1 MEGFPMAH
9 AYFNYIDGKW
19 KASHSGHT
27 FEDLNPA
34 NTTDVIGL
42 FPRSDARDI
51 DEAVKAARAHYPKW
65 RKVPAPRRAEIMFRA
80 AERMVQRK
88 DELARLMT
96 REMGKVLKEASGD
109 VQEAIDMTYY
119 IAGEGRRL
127 FGQTTP
133 SELAEKFAMSVRV
146 PIGVVAAITPWNFPL
161 AIPTWKLIPAL
172 VAGNAVVFKPA
183 EDTPLMAQRL
193 VEILLEAG
201 VPEGVL
207 NLVQG
212 IGEEAGA
219 ALVRHPDVD
228 LVSFTGSCETGREVA
243 KVCADHLKKVSLEM
257 GGKNP
262 ILVMDDADLDLALEG
277 AVWGAFGTTGQRC
290 TAASRLIVHHAVLR
304 EFTDRFVE
312 RAQKLRLGDG
322 LLPTTDVGPLINAAQ
337 LQRVHGYTEI
347 ARHEGVRILTG
358 GHIYTEGECAKGFFY
373 APTVFADVTTDMRTA
388 QEEIFGPCP
397 AIIAVNTLAEA
408 IDVANSTKY
417 GLSSAI
423 YTRDVDKAFIAMR
436 DLEAGITYVNASTIG
451 AEVHLPFGGVK
462 QTGNGHREGSQTVL
476 DVFTEWKTLYIDYSG
491 RLQKAQIDIG

>member
-1 MEGFPMAH
+1 MTQE
-9 AYFNYIDGKW
+9 YFNYINGKW
-19 KASHSGHT
+19 QASRAGRT

-34 NTTDVIGL
+34 NKTDIIGR
-42 FPRSDARDI
+42 FPRSDASDV
-51 DEAVKAARAHYPKW
+51 DAAVQAARVHYHRW
-65 RKVPAPRRAEIMFRA
+65 HKVPAPRRAEIMFRA
-80 AERMVQRK
+80 AEIMVRRK
-88 DELARLMT
+88 DELARSMT
-96 REMGKVLKEASGD
+96 REMGKVLQEASGD

-133 SELAEKFAMSVRV
+133 SELPDKFAMSVRV
-146 PIGVVAAITPWNFPL
+146 PIGVAAAITPWNFPL

-172 VAGNAVVFKPA
+172 VAGNTVVFKPA

-201 VPEGVL
+201 LPEGVL

-212 IGEEAGA
+212 IGEEAGV
-219 ALVRHPDVD
+219 ALVAHPDVKV
-228 LVSFTGSCETGREVA
+228 VSFTGSSETGREVA
-243 KVCADHLKKVSLEM
+243 KVCAEHYKKVALEM

-262 ILVMDDADLDLALEG
+262 IVVMDDADLDLALEG

-290 TAASRLIVHHAVLR
+290 TATSRLIVHRAVLR

-312 RAQKLRLGDG
+312 RAQQLRLGDG
-322 LLPTTDVGPLINAAQ
+322 LLPTTDVGPLINEAQ
-337 LQRVHGYTEI
+337 LRRVHSYTEI
-347 ARHEGVRILTG
+347 ARQEGAKILTG
-358 GHIYTEGECAKGFFY
+358 GYIYTEGDCAKGFFY
-373 APTVFADVTTDMRTA
+373 APTIFAEVTPDMRIA

-397 AIIAVNTLAEA
+397 AIMEVGSLEEA
-408 IDVANSTKY
+408 IDVANSTTY

-423 YTRDVDKAFIAMR
+423 YTRDVNKAFIALR
-436 DLEAGITYVNASTIG
+436 ELEAGITYVNSSTIG

-462 QTGNGHREGSQTVL
+462 HTGNGHREGSQTVL

-491 RLQKAQIDIG
+491 RLQKAQIDVE

>member
-1 MEGFPMAH
+1 MVQQH
-9 AYFNYIDGKW
+9 LNYIDGKW
-19 KASHSGHT
+19 KASNSGRT
-27 FEDLNPA
+27 VEDLNPA
-34 NTTDVIGL
+34 TKTDVIGL
-42 FPRSDARDI
+42 FPRSDASDV
-51 DEAVKAARAHYPKW
+51 DAAVKAARAHFPKW
-65 RKVPAPRRAEIMFRA
+65 RKIPAPRRAEIMFRA
-80 AERMVQRK
+80 AELMVKRK
-88 DELARLMT
+88 DELARMMT

-133 SELAEKFAMSVRV
+133 SELPDKFAMSVRV

-161 AIPTWKLIPAL
+161 AIPSWKLIPAL
-172 VAGNAVVFKPA
+172 VAGNTVVFKPA

-201 VPEGVL
+201 LPEGVL

-219 ALVRHPDVD
+219 ALVRHPDID

-243 KVCADHLKKVSLEM
+243 MACAEHFKKVSLEM

-262 ILVMDDADLDLALEG
+262 IIVMDDADLDLALEG

-290 TAASRLIVHHAVLR
+290 TATSRLIVHRAVLR
-304 EFTDRFVE
+304 EFTDRLVE
-312 RAQKLRLGDG
+312 RAQQLRLGDG
-322 LLPTTDVGPLINAAQ
+322 LLLTTDIGPIINEAQ
-337 LQRVHGYTEI
+337 LQRVHSYTAI
-347 ARHEGVRILTG
+347 AKQEGATILTG
-358 GHIYTEGECAKGFFY
+358 GSIYTEGECAKGFFY
-373 APTVFADVTTDMRTA
+373 APTIFGDVTTDMRIA

-397 AIIAVNTLAEA
+397 AIIAVNSLREA

-423 YTRDVDKAFIAMR
+423 YTRDVNQAFTAMR
-436 DLEAGITYVNASTIG
+436 DLEAGITYVNSSTIG

-462 QTGNGHREGSQTVL
+462 QTGNGHREGSPAVL
-476 DVFTEWKTLYIDYSG
+476 DVFTERKTLYIDYSG
-491 RLQKAQIDIG
+491 RLQKAQIDKD

>member
-1 MEGFPMAH
+1 MAH
-9 AYFNYIDGKW
+9 EYFNYIDGKW
-19 KASHSGHT
+19 QASRVGHT

-34 NTTDVIGL
+34 NKMDVIGV
-42 FPRSDARDI
+42 FPRSDASDV
-51 DEAVKAARAHYPKW
+51 DAAVKAAQGHYPRW

-80 AERMVQRK
+80 AEIMVQRK

-96 REMGKVLKEASGD
+96 REMGKVLNEASGD

-127 FGQTTP
+127 FGQTSP
-133 SELAEKFAMSVRV
+133 SELPDKFAMSVRV
-146 PIGVVAAITPWNFPL
+146 PIGVVVAITPWNFPL
-161 AIPTWKLIPAL
+161 AIPSWKLIPAL
-172 VAGNAVVFKPA
+172 VAGNTVVFKPA

-201 VPEGVL
+201 LPEGVL

-219 ALVRHPDVD
+219 ALVAHPDVN

-243 KVCADHLKKVSLEM
+243 KVCAEHYTKISLEM

-262 ILVMDDADLDLALEG
+262 IIIMDDADLDLALEG

-290 TAASRLIVHHAVLR
+290 TAASRLIVHRAVLR
-304 EFTDRFVE
+304 EFTEGLVQRT
-312 RAQKLRLGDG
+312 QQLRLGDG
-322 LLPTTDVGPLINAAQ
+322 LLPTTDVGPLINEAQ
-337 LQRVHGYTEI
+337 LKRVHGYTQI
-347 ARHEGVRILTG
+347 ARQEGAKILTG
-358 GHIYTEGECAKGFFY
+358 GQIYTEGNCAKGFFY
-373 APTVFADVTTDMRTA
+373 APTIFADVNSDMRIA

-397 AIIAVNTLAEA
+397 AIMAVNSLEEA
-408 IDVANSTKY
+408 IDVANSTTY

-423 YTRDVDKAFIAMR
+423 YTRDVNKAFIAMR
-436 DLEAGITYVNASTIG
+436 DLEAGITYVNSSTIG

-462 QTGNGHREGSQTVL
+462 HTGNGHREGSQAVL

-491 RLQKAQIDIG
+491 RLQKAQIDVG

>member
-1 MEGFPMAH
+1 MTQE
-9 AYFNYIDGKW
+9 YFNYINGKW
-19 KASHSGHT
+19 QASRAGRT

-34 NTTDVIGL
+34 NKTDIIGR
-42 FPRSDARDI
+42 FPRSDASDV
-51 DEAVKAARAHYPKW
+51 DAAVQAARVHYPRW
-65 RKVPAPRRAEIMFRA
+65 HKVPAPRRAEIMFRA
-80 AERMVQRK
+80 AEIMVRRK
-88 DELARLMT
+88 DELARSMT
-96 REMGKVLKEASGD
+96 REMGKVLQEASGD

-133 SELAEKFAMSVRV
+133 SELPDKFAMSVRV
-146 PIGVVAAITPWNFPL
+146 PIGVAAAITPWNFPL

-172 VAGNAVVFKPA
+172 VAGNTVVFKPA

-201 VPEGVL
+201 LPEGVL

-212 IGEEAGA
+212 IGEEAGV
-219 ALVRHPDVD
+219 ALVAHPDVKV
-228 LVSFTGSCETGREVA
+228 VSFTGSSETGREVA
-243 KVCADHLKKVSLEM
+243 KVCAEHYKKVALEM

-262 ILVMDDADLDLALEG
+262 IIVMDDADLELALEG

-290 TAASRLIVHHAVLR
+290 TATSRLIVHRAVLR

-312 RAQKLRLGDG
+312 RAQQLRLGDG
-322 LLPTTDVGPLINAAQ
+322 LLPTTDVGPLINEAQ
-337 LQRVHGYTEI
+337 LRRVHSYTEI
-347 ARHEGVRILTG
+347 ARQEGAKILTG
-358 GHIYTEGECAKGFFY
+358 GYIYTEGDCAKGFFY
-373 APTVFADVTTDMRTA
+373 APTIFAEVTPDMRIA

-397 AIIAVNTLAEA
+397 AIMEVGSLEEA
-408 IDVANSTKY
+408 IDVANSTTY

-423 YTRDVDKAFIAMR
+423 YTRDVNKAFIALR
-436 DLEAGITYVNASTIG
+436 ELEAGITYVNSSTIG

-462 QTGNGHREGSQTVL
+462 HTGNGHREGSQTVL

-491 RLQKAQIDIG
+491 RLQKAQIDVE

>member
-1 MEGFPMAH
+1 MGQKH
-9 AYFNYIDGKW
+9 FNYIDGKW
-19 KASHSGHT
+19 KASNSGRT
-27 FEDLNPA
+27 FENLNPA
-34 NTTDVIGL
+34 NKTDIIGL
-42 FPRSDARDI
+42 FPRSDATDI
-51 DEAVKAARAHYPKW
+51 DEAVKAARWHFPKW
-65 RKVPAPRRAEIMFRA
+65 RRVPAPRRAEIMFRA
-80 AERMVQRK
+80 AELMIKRK

-133 SELAEKFAMSVRV
+133 SELPDKFAMSVRV

-161 AIPTWKLIPAL
+161 AIPSWKLIPAL
-172 VAGNAVVFKPA
+172 VAGNTVVFKPA

-201 VPEGVL
+201 LPEGVL

-212 IGEEAGA
+212 TGEEAGA

-243 KVCADHLKKVSLEM
+243 MACAEHYKKVSLEM

-262 ILVMDDADLDLALEG
+262 IIVMDDADLDLALEG

-290 TAASRLIVHHAVLR
+290 TATSRLIVHRAVLR
-304 EFTDRFVE
+304 EFTDRLVE

-322 LLPTTDVGPLINAAQ
+322 LLLTTDVGPIINEGQ
-337 LQRVHGYTEI
+337 LKRVHSYTEI
-347 ARHEGVRILTG
+347 AKQEGANILTG
-358 GHIYTEGECAKGFFY
+358 GDIYTEGECAKGFFY
-373 APTVFADVTTDMRTA
+373 APTIFADVTPDMRIA

-397 AIIAVNTLAEA
+397 AIIAVNSLPEA

-423 YTRDVDKAFIAMR
+423 YTRDVNQAFTAMR
-436 DLEAGITYVNASTIG
+436 DIEAGITYVNSSTIG
-451 AEVHLPFGGVK
+451 AEVHLPFGGIK
-462 QTGNGHREGSQTVL
+462 QTGNGHREGSPAVL

-491 RLQKAQIDIG
+491 RLQKAQIDKE

>member
-1 MEGFPMAH
+1 MAQEH
-9 AYFNYIDGKW
+9 FNYINGKW
-19 KASHSGHT
+19 MASSSGRT

-34 NTTDVIGL
+34 NKTDVLGV
-42 FPRSDARDI
+42 FPRSDARDV
-51 DEAVKAARAHYPKW
+51 DEAVKAARAHFPKW
-65 RKVPAPRRAEIMFRA
+65 RKVPAPRRADIMFRA
-80 AERMVQRK
+80 AELLVKRK

-119 IAGEGRRL
+119 ISGEGRRL

-133 SELAEKFAMSVRV
+133 SELPDKFAMSVRV

-172 VAGNAVVFKPA
+172 VAGNTVVFKPA

-201 VPEGVL
+201 LPEGVL

-219 ALVRHPDVD
+219 ALVRHPDAD
-228 LVSFTGSCETGREVA
+228 MVSFTGSCGTGREVA
-243 KVCADHLKKVSLEM
+243 IACAERYKKVSLEM

-262 ILVMDDADLDLALEG
+262 IIVMDDADLDLALEG
-277 AVWGAFGTTGQRC
+277 VVWGAFGTTGQRC
-290 TAASRLIVHHAVLR
+290 TAASRLIVHRAMLP
-304 EFTDRFVE
+304 EFTDRLVE
-312 RAQKLRLGDG
+312 RAKKLRLGDG
-322 LLPTTDVGPLINAAQ
+322 LLPTTDVGPVINETQ
-337 LQRVHGYTEI
+337 LQRIHSYTTL
-347 ARHEGVRILTG
+347 ATQEGATILTG
-358 GHIYTEGECAKGFFY
+358 GYIYTEGDCARGFFY
-373 APTVFADVTTDMRTA
+373 APTIFANVSVDMRIA

-397 AIIAVNTLAEA
+397 AIIGVNTLQEA

-423 YTRDVDKAFIAMR
+423 YTRDVNTAFTAMR
-436 DLEAGITYVNASTIG
+436 DIEAGITYVNSSTIG

-462 QTGNGHREGSQTVL
+462 QTGNGHREGGTTVL
-476 DVFTEWKTLYIDYSG
+476 DCFTEWKTLYIDFSG
-491 RLQKAQIDIG
+491 RLQKAQIDTE

>member
-1 MEGFPMAH
+1 MPQES
-9 AYFNYIDGKW
+9 FNYINGKW
-19 KASHSGHT
+19 QASRAGHT

-34 NTTDVIGL
+34 NRTDIIGR
-42 FPRSDARDI
+42 FPRSDASDV
-51 DEAVKAARAHYPKW
+51 DAAVQAARRHYPQW

-80 AERMVQRK
+80 AEIMVQRK

-96 REMGKVLKEASGD
+96 REMGKVLQEASGD

-133 SELAEKFAMSVRV
+133 SELPDKFAMSVRM
-146 PIGVVAAITPWNFPL
+146 PIGVAAAITPWNFPL
-161 AIPTWKLIPAL
+161 AIPSWKLIPAL
-172 VAGNAVVFKPA
+172 VAGNTVVFKPA
-183 EDTPLMAQRL
+183 EDTPLMGHRL

-201 VPEGVL
+201 LPEGVL

-219 ALVRHPDVD
+219 ALVAHPEVNV
-228 LVSFTGSCETGREVA
+228 VSFTGSSETGREVA
-243 KVCADHLKKVSLEM
+243 KVCAEHYKKVALEM

-262 ILVMDDADLDLALEG
+262 LIVMDDADLDLAVEG

-290 TAASRLIVHHAVLR
+290 TAASRLIVHRAVLQ
-304 EFTDRFVE
+304 EFTERLVE
-312 RAQKLRLGDG
+312 RAQQLRLGDG
-322 LLPTTDVGPLINAAQ
+322 LLPTTDVGPLINEAQ
-337 LQRVHGYTEI
+337 LRRVHSYTEI
-347 ARHEGVRILTG
+347 AKQEGAKILTG
-358 GHIYTEGECAKGFFY
+358 GYIYTEGDCAKGFFY
-373 APTVFADVTTDMRTA
+373 APTIFAAVTPDMRIA

-397 AIIAVNTLAEA
+397 AIIEVGSLEEA
-408 IDVANSTKY
+408 IAVANSTSY

-423 YTRDVDKAFIAMR
+423 YTRDVNKAFIALR
-436 DLEAGITYVNASTIG
+436 ELEAGITYVNSSTIG

-462 QTGNGHREGSQTVL
+462 HTGNGHREGSQTVL

-491 RLQKAQIDIG
+491 HLQKAQMDVG